1 VGFILTKETKF
12 KKVIV
17 ISPMKLRH
25 RVFACELQKN
35 NIVVSAVLIE
45 KQAKSLKKKLKEFF
59 TISQILNIYLTLA
72 EIFLTRK
79 VHLPETSTIYLKNSN
94 DARIIEIVDKINPDA
109 VVVYGGSII
118 PKTILQKISIPIL
131 NIHGAVLPGY
141 RGLDSYWWLILDSKE
156 FLQGYTIHYLD
167 SGIDTGNIILS
178 NQYSKSHNRF
188 FRNSVWRL
196 WIAKNSAVDLANL
209 LINDLDS
216 APSVVHDLNKSTY
229 RSKLSILNFALSR
242 KRN

>member
-1 VGFILTKETKF
+1 MTKHTKF
-12 KKVIV
+12 KRIVV

-25 RVFACELQKN
+25 RIFARELQLN
-35 NIVVSAVLIE
+35 NIELSAVLIE
-45 KQAKSLKKKLKEFF
+45 KRAKSGIKKLKEFF
-59 TISQILNIYLTLA
+59 SISQILNVYLTIV
-72 EIFLTRK
+72 EFFIVRK
-79 VHLPETSTIYLKNSN
+79 VPLPETSIQYLNSSN
-94 DARIIEIVDKINPDA
+94 DARIIGIVDKLSPDA

-118 PKTILQKISIPIL
+118 PNSILQMIPVPIL

-156 FLQGYTIHYLD
+156 YLQGYTIHYLD
-167 SGIDTGNIILS
+167 SGIDTGNIISS
-178 NQYSKSHNRF
+178 NQYNESRTRF
-188 FRNSVWRL
+188 LRNSLWRL

-209 LINDLDS
+209 LINNLDA

-229 RSKLSILNFALSR
+229 RSKLSILNFARSR

>member
-1 VGFILTKETKF
+1 
-12 KKVIV
+12 
-17 ISPMKLRH
+17 MKLRH

-45 KQAKSLKKKLKEFF
+45 KQAKTFKGNLREFF
-59 TISQILNIYLTLA
+59 TISQILNVYLTLA
-72 EIFLTRK
+72 EVFLARK
-79 VHLPETSTIYLKNSN
+79 VHLPETLKIYLTNYN

-141 RGLDSYWWLILDSKE
+141 RGLDSYWWLILDSKKY
-156 FLQGYTIHYLD
+156 LQGYTIHYLD

-178 NQYSKSHNRF
+178 NQYGKSRNRF

-196 WIAKNSAVDLANL
+196 WVAKNSAVDLANL
-209 LINDLDS
+209 LINELNS

-242 KRN
+242 KKN

>member
-1 VGFILTKETKF
+1 VGIILTKEIKF

-25 RVFACELQKN
+25 RVFVYELQKK

-45 KQAKSLKKKLKEFF
+45 KQVKSFKKNIKEFF
-59 TISQILNIYLTLA
+59 TISKILNVYLTLV
-72 EIFLTRK
+72 EVFLTRK
-79 VHLPETSTIYLKNSN
+79 VNLLETSTIYLNNSN
-94 DARIIEIVDKINPDA
+94 DARIIEIIDKINPDA

-118 PKTILQKISIPIL
+118 PNRILQKISIPIL
-131 NIHGAVLPGY
+131 NIHGAILPGY

-156 FLQGYTIHYLD
+156 YLQGYTIHYLD

-178 NQYSKSHNRF
+178 NQYSESRNRF

-196 WIAKNSAVDLANL
+196 WIAKNSAIDLANL

-216 APSVVHDLNKSTY
+216 APSVVHNLNKSTY
-229 RSKLSILNFALSR
+229 RSKISILNFVLSR
-242 KRN
+242 KKN